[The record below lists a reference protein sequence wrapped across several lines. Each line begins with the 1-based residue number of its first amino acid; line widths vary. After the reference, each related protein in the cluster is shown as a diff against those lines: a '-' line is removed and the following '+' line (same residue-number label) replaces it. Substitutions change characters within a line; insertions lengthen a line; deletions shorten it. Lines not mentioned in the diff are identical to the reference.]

1 MMTST
6 ATRTQ
11 NAQQA
16 MEEAPAL
23 SDNDLA
29 IHELCERWVNWQRT
43 RRLYGP
49 KPITGTILGRLSGT
63 SIRPLHDGGPDAINS
78 AELSAFHIAYT
89 CQPDALDKR
98 VFDAYYVHR
107 IKPVKAAAAALGIGR
122 AHYYT
127 VLRDFSRRVA
137 RAADAIA
144 ADNAQAAQAM
154 HQRIADNAPSTLKY
168 PQMAA
173 Q

>member
-1 MMTST
+1 MSST
-6 ATRTQ
+6 ATSNPT
-11 NAQQA
+11 AA
-16 MEEAPAL
+16 ATEDAPDL
-23 SDNDLA
+23 SSHDRA
-29 IHELCERWVNWQRT
+29 VHELCERWVNWQRT

-63 SIRPLHDGGPDAINS
+63 STRPLHDGGPDAINS

>member
-1 MMTST
+1 MSST
-6 ATRTQ
+6 ATSNPT
-11 NAQQA
+11 AA
-16 MEEAPAL
+16 ATEDAPDL
-23 SDNDLA
+23 SSHDRA

-137 RAADAIA
+137 RAADAIS